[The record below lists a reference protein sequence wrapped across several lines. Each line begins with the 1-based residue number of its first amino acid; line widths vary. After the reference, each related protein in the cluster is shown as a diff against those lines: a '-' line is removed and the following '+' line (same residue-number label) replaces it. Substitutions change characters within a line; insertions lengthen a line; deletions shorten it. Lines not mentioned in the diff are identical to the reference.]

1 MKVAQLCPALCDPVD
16 YTVHGILQTRILEW
30 VAFPFSRGSSHPRFR
45 TQISCIAGGFFTSW
59 ARREALVFSVVCLL
73 IWSFSVWLLSA
84 CYIPGV
90 RTPLGTTQSNLLP
103 SWSLHSSEGR
113 QETNLQKTHR
123 VPGGDTCDLGTF
135 RLKRAQE
142 DREPE
147 DRRLSSPPPRPL
159 RLLTSSTSTPLTH
172 WPPAALEQQ
181 TRWFA
186 VSAPSVLCLPVWWFG
201 DLVGAVTSAW
211 RVLQAWKKA
220 SMPYTLRWEYVSGSR
235 TAARPV
241 VWVKGVW
248 GDGIGEQIELAQ
260 VSPCGSGW
268 GLWLFLCVSW
278 GAMGRLWAEEWF
290 DLIDVLT
297 DTSVQDS
304 GRKRWPP
311 WRGH

>member
-1 MKVAQLCPALCDPVD
+1 M
-16 YTVHGILQTRILEW
+16 EF
-30 VAFPFSRGSSHPRFR
+30 AFQWGKTGNKLTENTPYARGRYMRSRNIQVEEG
-45 TQISCIAGGFFTSW
+45 AG
-59 ARREALVFSVVCLL
+59 R
-73 IWSFSVWLLSA
+73 
-84 CYIPGV
+84 PGAW
-90 RTPLGTTQSNLLP
+90 G
-103 SWSLHSSEGR
+103 
-113 QETNLQKTHR
+113 
-123 VPGGDTCDLGTF
+123 
-135 RLKRAQE
+135 
-142 DREPE
+142 
-147 DRRLSSPPPRPL
+147 PPP
-159 RLLTSSTSTPLTH
+159 LLTSSTSTPLTH